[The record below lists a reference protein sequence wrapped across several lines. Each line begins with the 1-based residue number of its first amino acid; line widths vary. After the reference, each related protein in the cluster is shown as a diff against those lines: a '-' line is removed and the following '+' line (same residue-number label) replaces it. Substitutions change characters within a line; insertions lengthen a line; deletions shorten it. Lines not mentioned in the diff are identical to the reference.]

1 MVITTESGTVYD
13 LNNGYCMRNGRF
25 EFRYW
30 WAYCFDFVDGMRV
43 SDVPQPFVESDTDR
57 RFPLQVGKHM
67 FLGGK
72 DGWRIS
78 TKILSIK
85 EE

>member
-1 MVITTESGTVYD
+1 
-13 LNNGYCMRNGRF
+13 MRNGRF

-67 FLGGK
+67 YAGGK
-72 DGWRIS
+72 DGWWIS
-78 TKILSIK
+78 TKIVSI
-85 EE
+85 EGELDEPQRRL